1 MADPQQVLAQRV
13 HDAIV
18 ASFGPEYRDADPLI
32 RPSSFAD
39 FQANAAL
46 PLAKR
51 VGRPPREVAAE
62 LTARLD
68 VTGVCAEPVVSGPGF
83 INLTLRDDWIA
94 VQASAML
101 GDDRLG
107 LVPAAAPQTVVVEYS
122 SPNIAKEMHVGHLRT
137 TIVGDAIARI
147 GEFAGHRVIRDNHVG
162 DWGTQFGMLIEYLLD
177 VGEESAEAGSLRT
190 DPNAFYQAARRKFDS
205 DPGFADRA
213 RKRVVDLQG
222 GDPGTLQLWQ
232 DLVDFSKDYLHRIY
246 GRLGVTLT
254 DDDIKGESFYND
266 LLADTVARLEE
277 EGIAV
282 HSDGALC
289 AFPAGFTG
297 REGRP
302 MPVII
307 RKSDGGYNYSTT
319 DLATIRYRVDELH
332 VDRAIYVVGSD
343 QALHFQMVFAV
354 AREAG
359 WIPPGAVFEHA
370 QIGLV
375 LGPDG
380 NRLRTRSGD
389 NVQLSDLLAE
399 AVERARAILDELD
412 ATARFDA
419 AELDAVAEAVGI
431 GAVKYADLSTAR
443 ESAYVFDWDR
453 MISFRGNTGPYLQYA
468 TARIRSIF
476 RRAADGLAADTG
488 ADAAV
493 ATDAADAD
501 AAAADAAAADAAA
514 ADAGTTAHRAG
525 VAITAGPERALALK
539 LLGFGAVITGV
550 GETAEPHRLCGYL
563 FEVASL
569 FTTFYEEC
577 PVLKAESA
585 SLRASRLALCALTH
599 DVLTTG
605 LGLLGVP
612 VPERM

>member
-13 HDAIV
+13 RDAIV
-18 ASFGPEYRDADPLI
+18 ASFGPEYSDADPLI
-32 RPSSFAD
+32 RPSAFAD

-51 VGRPPREVAAE
+51 AGRPPREVAAE
-62 LTARLD
+62 LAARLD
-68 VTGVCAEPVVSGPGF
+68 VTGVCAEPAVSGPGF

-94 VQASAML
+94 AQASAML

-107 LVPAAAPQTVVVEYS
+107 LAPAAAPQTVVVEYS

-137 TIVGDAIARI
+137 TIVGDAIARSL
-147 GEFAGHRVIRDNHVG
+147 EFAGHRVIRDNHVG
-162 DWGTQFGMLIEYLLD
+162 DWGTQFGMLIEYLRD

-190 DPNAFYQAARRKFDS
+190 DPNAFYQAARRRFDS
-205 DPGFADRA
+205 DPVFADRA

-232 DLVDFSKDYLHRIY
+232 ELVDLSKDYLHRIY
-246 GRLGVTLT
+246 GRLAVTLT
-254 DDDIKGESFYND
+254 DDDIKGESFYNNM
-266 LLADTVARLEE
+266 LADTVARLEE

-289 AFPAGFTG
+289 AFPPGFTG

-343 QALHFQMVFAV
+343 QTLHFQLVFAV

-359 WIPPGAVFEHA
+359 WIPPGASFEHA
-370 QIGLV
+370 QVGLV

-476 RRAADGLAADTG
+476 RRAADGPAAGTG
-488 ADAAV
+488 AAAPADAEATAHGGAV
-493 ATDAADAD
+493 A
-501 AAAADAAAADAAA
+501 
-514 ADAGTTAHRAG
+514 
-525 VAITAGPERALALK
+525 VTAGPERALALK
-539 LLGFGAVITGV
+539 LLGFGAVIAGV